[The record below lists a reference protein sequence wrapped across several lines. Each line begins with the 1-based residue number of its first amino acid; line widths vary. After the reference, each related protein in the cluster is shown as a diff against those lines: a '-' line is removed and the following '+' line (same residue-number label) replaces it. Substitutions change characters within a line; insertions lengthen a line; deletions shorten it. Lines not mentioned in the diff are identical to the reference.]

1 MGMILSTAGWMR
13 ARLID
18 SSSAKSGYVEGA
30 EVAVTHCTVASEVDG
45 AELVGRKDT

>member
-1 MGMILSTAGWMR
+1 MVGMIPSTAAWMS

-30 EVAVTHCTVASEVDG
+30 EVAVTHCAVP
-45 AELVGRKDT
+45 